1 MEPLPNWAVALSGA
15 AIGCVVGYAAK
26 RGRLCTFGA
35 LEDAFM
41 ARDFRRLKVLALA
54 LALAMLASQAMILAG
69 LLPTETIRYLP
80 GRVPVLGIALGG
92 LLFGLGMAMVGTCA
106 FGSLVRL
113 GSGDLR
119 SLTMLALFAITA
131 LAVLRGGL
139 AGLRLDYLEGVAIS
153 LPGGI
158 QSDLAALVGWLMGL
172 DVRLPTAV
180 LIGGA
185 LLFWS
190 FSGGGIISRVRLLLS
205 GVVLGL
211 GVAAG
216 WLFTGV
222 LADDMALNVHA
233 ESLTFVSPVAD
244 TLHGLVIA
252 GRPLWDFGI
261 ASLAGVVAGA
271 WAASV
276 RHDEFRWEAYDDP
289 REMKR
294 HMAGAALMGAGGVMA
309 GGCTIGQ
316 GLTAGSVLALS
327 WPVATFA
334 MVLGARL
341 GLAMLLE
348 GGLMPVLGQWIRRSG
363 PAGSVRGGHGS

>member
-15 AIGCVVGYAAK
+15 GIGCVVGYAAR

-69 LLPTETIRYLP
+69 LLPIETVRYLP
-80 GRVPVLGIALGG
+80 NRVPVLGIAIGG
-92 LLFGLGMAMVGTCA
+92 VLFGFGMAMVGTCA

-119 SLTMLALFAITA
+119 SLIVLSLFAVTA

-139 AGLRLDYLEGVAIS
+139 ARLRLDYLESAALS

-158 QSDLAALVGWLMGL
+158 QSDLAALTGWLTGGE
-172 DVRLPTAV
+172 VRLLTAFVIGAV
-180 LIGGA
+180 L
-185 LLFWS
+185 LLWS
-190 FSGGGIISRVRLLLS
+190 FSGGGIASRMRLLLS

-222 LADDMALNVHA
+222 LADDMTLSVRA

-244 TLHGLVIA
+244 MLHGLVIA

-261 ASLAGVVAGA
+261 ASVAGVIVGA
-271 WAASV
+271 WGASV

-294 HMAGAALMGAGGVMA
+294 HLAGAVLMGAGGVMA

-327 WPVATFA
+327 WPLATLG
-334 MVLGARL
+334 MIVGARL
-341 GLAMLLE
+341 GLAILIE
-348 GGLMPVLGQWIRRSG
+348 GGLMPVLGQWIRPSNR
-363 PAGSVRGGHGS
+363 ARSVREERVS